1 MMRLCI
7 FTVVL
12 FIGVESFDLDKFR
25 RDTVASAA
33 APRRTKEWDSVYRR
47 YHEPLGYP
55 NFLQLC
61 GNGVLNTRADYEEMY
76 HTAVWEPGHGF
87 LNISNRVPN
96 TYVMIMVEEVCDD
109 GNRLDGDGC
118 SADCMSADLFQSVCE
133 VASDELIEA
142 MALDSSSGDVYISTS
157 KAVGR
162 VEVGLRGIF
171 TNWNVSKSFAVDTMS
186 VSGSNIF
193 MYSASTTTLYRVGKL
208 GIGGVDSVLKFNL
221 VPGERCEFLV
231 DGNDLLLFVKDA
243 HRIYFMDVLNLKM
256 ITEFNTTEIISPV
269 DNLLITQNR
278 ELSVIFTKQFFG
290 VGLDGSNVRFEN
302 ATAGSGAFQPF
313 WEQFSTAFVRGST
326 KLKFGVINAT
336 VGVHSLSYQ
345 SPTSY
350 MYLPVDPNDRQH
362 DTGISLMS
370 MLLVNPGFII
380 SMESTLRSIL
390 LSLTPGSVVSDVYS
404 TGHPEFIKAQET
416 NKYDCS
422 STETCMLD
430 VPLGY
435 DLMKRSTYTSKGRTY
450 YDVLKDV
457 LSPSTSPLSTTPER
471 EPLAFQFL
479 KTANDIQRSKI
490 PRVSFTIPGTLAMWF
505 LRDGVIY
512 LLNRRGV
519 SIEDSKGRCI
529 PADIMPCPACQWAT
543 SKHMCQPC
551 SVASP
556 SVAWQ
561 VQCKTCGSGSRRLLG
576 TDMVT
581 VTVTIGNS
589 SEAELRRIFLGSV
602 QNSSVVTVES
612 ADPAATLRN
621 MSSEISKHPEWK
633 VLSAP
638 QAVYKQTTSTDCTPG
653 NYKTPS
659 QKCEPCTKCQQC
671 QIHAC
676 NATSDSVCGACPN
689 VVRETLSISNL
700 TLQTCACSG
709 GAIVAKLGALYGTRL
724 LPVSCSSG
732 GSTIV
737 CENFTCPCAA
747 ARRMLSVETTQL
759 SFVYQA
765 ALRDVSIENATRI
778 VREVVPDAQVQE
790 KTTETLPKNDM
801 TWSKEL
807 YVGSNTMIA
816 LTVVGGV
823 VFVVVLILI
832 YCCCKRKVPNDIV
845 KKSDVMVPSE
855 TPSKMRQPLVI
866 PISIENTKYK

>member
-1 MMRLCI
+1 MRLYI

-33 APRRTKEWDSVYRR
+33 APPRPKEWDNVFRR

-61 GNGVLNTRADYEEMY
+61 GNGVLNTKADYEAMY
-76 HTAVWEPGHGF
+76 EVAKFETGMGF
-87 LNISNRVPN
+87 LNVSNRVPGAL
-96 TYVMIMVEEVCDD
+96 VRIMVDEVCDD

-162 VEVGLRGIF
+162 VEVGLRGLF
-171 TNWNVSKSFAVDTMS
+171 TNWNASKSFAVDAMV

-208 GIGGVDSVLKFNL
+208 GIGGVDSVFKFNL
-221 VPGERCEFLV
+221 VPGERGEFLV

-256 ITEFNTTEIISPV
+256 ITEFNTTEIIPRPS
-269 DNLLITQNR
+269 
-278 ELSVIFTKQFFG
+278 SIFILGG
-290 VGLDGSNVRFEN
+290 VLGALCSEKYFSIALDGSRVTFEN
-302 ATAGSGAFQPF
+302 ATAGSGAVQPF
-313 WEQFSTAFVRGST
+313 WDQFSTLLLRGVS
-326 KLKFGVINAT
+326 KFEFIKTNAT
-336 VGVHSLSYQ
+336 VEFSTEIHPGMFMTFS
-345 SPTSY
+345 
-350 MYLPVDPNDRQH
+350 DPNHFDLGLQLV
-362 DTGISLMS
+362 GALI
-370 MLLVNPGFII
+370 VNPVVVGAKDSGLRTILVSKPLSISYGSYPDEVYATGCPEII
-380 SMESTLRSIL
+380 KSIL
-390 LSLTPGSVVSDVYS
+390 S
-404 TGHPEFIKAQET
+404 

-422 STETCMLD
+422 SDESCTLD
-430 VPLGY
+430 IPLEY
-435 DLMKRSTYTSKGRTY
+435 DLMKRDTYTSKGRTY
-450 YDVLKDV
+450 YDVLKDI
-457 LSPSTSPLSTTPER
+457 LSPSTSPLSTSQER
-471 EPLAFQFL
+471 EPLAMQFI
-479 KTANDIQRSKI
+479 KTASDIQRSKI
-490 PRVSFTIPGTLAMWF
+490 PRTSITIPGTLAMWF
-505 LRDGVIY
+505 LRNGVIY
-512 LLNRRGV
+512 QLNRRGV
-519 SIEDSKGRCI
+519 SIEDSEGRCI
-529 PADIMPCPACQWAT
+529 PADIMPCPVCQWAT
-543 SKHMCQPC
+543 SQHMCQPC
-551 SVASP
+551 SVPSP

-576 TDMVT
+576 IDTVS

-589 SEAELRRIFLGSV
+589 SEAELRRIFSGSV

-621 MSSEISKHPEWK
+621 MSYEISKHPDWK

-638 QAVYKQTTSTDCTPG
+638 QAVYKQTPPAECTPG
-653 NYKTPS
+653 FRKTPD
-659 QKCEPCTKCQQC
+659 QRCEPCPANSYCQSGNATRCSQCDQC

-689 VVRETLSISNL
+689 VVRETLAIANL
-700 TLQTCACSG
+700 TLQTCACSS
-709 GAIVAKLGALYGTRL
+709 GAITRSLSTLYDTRL

-747 ARRMLSVETTQL
+747 ARRMLSVETAQL

-765 ALRDVSIENATRI
+765 AQRVVSVETVTQA
-778 VREVVPDAQVQE
+778 VQKVVPDAQVQD
-790 KTTETLPKNDM
+790 KITETLQM
-801 TWSKEL
+801 TELKWSEGM
-807 YVGSNTMIA
+807 YAGSQNMIIV
-816 LTVVGGV
+816 TVVGVV
-823 VFVVVLILI
+823 VFLAVVTLICC
-832 YCCCKRKVPNDIV
+832 CCCK
-845 KKSDVMVPSE
+845 KSKQID
-855 TPSKMRQPLVI
+855 PLKI
-866 PISIENTKYK
+866 PVSIEPKPKGS